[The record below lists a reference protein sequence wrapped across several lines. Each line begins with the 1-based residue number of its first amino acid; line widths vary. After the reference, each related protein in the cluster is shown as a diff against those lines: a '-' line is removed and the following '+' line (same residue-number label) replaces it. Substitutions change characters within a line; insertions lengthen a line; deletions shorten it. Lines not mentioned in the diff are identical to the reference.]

1 MRGFLDF
8 VLCTSLGMTHLK
20 QTRIRLIT
28 THLRKNDTSNKWN
41 QIQRACFLLVLR
53 PRRL

>member
-8 VLCTSLGMTHLK
+8 VLHTSLGMTHLR
-20 QTRIRLIT
+20 QTL
-28 THLRKNDTSNKWN
+28 HLAHNDTSEENDTSNKWN

-53 PRRL
+53 RRRL